1 MTSACG
7 SEAGTRPSLP
17 QTKRLLGLA
26 LFLAAVGACTES
38 PPSPP
43 PPAPTSIVDA
53 TGILL
58 IDVEEQV
65 QAGPLPRPLAEPF
78 SDALMLAEANGED
91 LGYPWVDPETLE
103 LVLSAVTPRGRDLIE
118 AAGIAVPY
126 RIRDV
131 EFGAGELRRIED
143 DASLLGSRDVPGAE
157 LISITLPDH
166 RDNRALIVISELS
179 RPLLEYLAETYPVD
193 AIAVQVD
200 PNEPVDGS

>member
-1 MTSACG
+1 
-7 SEAGTRPSLP
+7 L
-17 QTKRLLGLA
+17 
-26 LFLAAVGACTES
+26 
-38 PPSPP
+38 
-43 PPAPTSIVDA
+43 PTSTVDG

-58 IDVEEQV
+58 VAVEEQV
-65 QAGPLPRPLAEPF
+65 QAGPLPRRLAEPF
-78 SDALMLAEANGED
+78 GDAMMLAEANGED

-103 LVLSAVTPRGRDLIE
+103 LVLSAVTPRGRELIE

-131 EFGAGELRRIED
+131 EFGAGELRRIQD
-143 DASLLGSRDVPGAE
+143 DATFLGSRGVSGAE
-157 LISITLPDH
+157 LIFMTLPDH

-200 PNEPVDGS
+200 PSSPGAGP